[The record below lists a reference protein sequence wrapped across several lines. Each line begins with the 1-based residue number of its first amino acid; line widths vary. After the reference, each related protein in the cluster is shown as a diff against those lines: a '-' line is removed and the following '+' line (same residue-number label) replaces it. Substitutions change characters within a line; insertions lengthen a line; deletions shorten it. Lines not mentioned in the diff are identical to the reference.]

1 MITGVCQA
9 VSQERS
15 KLLVQLDDL
24 LIQIS
29 RGSGVVATISGSS
42 ATGKTTVLDVLTKRA
57 ASAGVMVLS
66 VVSSPH
72 ERHVPYSALAQLTH
86 SINAHSSANEVPCTG
101 DAGTARPDGPTGTT
115 TAPTLP
121 EAQDDPLTV
130 ARRTYRMI
138 AELASRRPVLITVD
152 DIQHTDPATLPC
164 LRYLTQRLSRLPL
177 ALVFTYGVS
186 VDSQPPPILHDLL
199 YRTNARHFHLEPFSP
214 QGVKELAASQLPSL
228 PPDRVIAGIH
238 RLSGGNPLLAQ
249 ALVEEHRLRVT
260 FESAAELTSGEGDG
274 AVPRPI
280 REEEL
285 PMGPVFHR
293 AVLAYLHRLGP
304 RAVRLAQC
312 LALLGDAATPV
323 LLSQLSGI
331 GTELLKRY
339 TRLFSGVGALSGAR
353 LRQAGLRQAILG
365 EMPHDKV
372 TQLRYRAARL
382 LYDNGAPP
390 QAVAVHLTGIGPL
403 DEEWVLPVLRAAAG
417 QALEEGALPRAIRYL
432 ELAGECSSTETQR
445 LSVKSQYA
453 YGQWQLSP
461 ADSALHFLGLKDP
474 ILEGKLTGDD
484 AWWIAEGMLFHLSF
498 DEAVE
503 VVDHLTDSGGQ
514 PATALHSTRML
525 MASEV
530 PGVLDRLSRPLV
542 ATTVPAT
549 SHSELRARHSLAL
562 VLERGADEYAVALA
576 DQVFQSTRSRPTSQ
590 LSGLPKALLA
600 LCYADRIDAADKWYE
615 LVAADAGN
623 SDAPGWRAQG
633 ECVGALIALRRG
645 RLAEAVRRAETA
657 YDRLSGPKWNVSSA
671 MAVAILIE
679 AHTAKGDHRAAAKY
693 LTSEP
698 PPALFLTRPG
708 LHYLYARGLHH
719 LATGTPYLAL
729 TDFQECGRLMR
740 RWNLD
745 TPALAPWR
753 LGEADAWL
761 RLGEKD
767 RAARLVEEQLARP
780 DTGLTR
786 SRGMTLH
793 ALALTQADTKQLP
806 VLREAFRLLEACGAR
821 YEAAAV
827 LADLSRAYQ
836 RLGDNRARPTARR
849 AWRLAK
855 ACQAESLCQSLLP
868 TSTPRSVGTRGSVG
882 PRDSYHAG
890 QNDFDGLSESERRV
904 AGLATQGYA
913 NREIAEKLFI
923 TVSTVEQHLTR
934 VYRKMGI
941 RNREQLLQA
950 THTVDYKSA

>member
-1 MITGVCQA
+1 MT
-9 VSQERS
+9 QERI
-15 KLLVQLDDL
+15 KILVQLDDL
-24 LIQIS
+24 LIQTS
-29 RGSGVVATISGSS
+29 HGSGAIATISGSS
-42 ATGKTTVLDVLTKRA
+42 ATGKTTLLDALTERA
-57 ASAGVMVLS
+57 ASAGTMVLS
-66 VVSSPH
+66 VVSSPN
-72 ERHVPYSALAQLTH
+72 ERHVPYNALTQLTH
-86 SINAHSSANEVPCTG
+86 SIKAHSSADEVPYTG
-101 DAGTARPDGPTGTT
+101 DAGTARPDRPAGTT

-130 ARRTYRMI
+130 ARQTHRIIT
-138 AELASRRPVLITVD
+138 ELASQRPVLIAVD
-152 DIQHTDPATLPC
+152 DIQHTDPATLSC
-164 LRYLTQRLSRLPL
+164 LRYLTQRLSQLPL
-177 ALVFTYGVS
+177 ALVFTHGVS
-186 VDSQPPPILHDLL
+186 VDSQPSPVLHDLL
-199 YRTNARHFHLEPFSP
+199 YRTNARHFHLEPFSL
-214 QGVKELAASQLPSL
+214 QDIRELAASRLPSL
-228 PPDRVIAGIH
+228 PPDRAIVEIH
-238 RLSGGNPLLAQ
+238 ELSGGNPLLAQ
-249 ALVEEHRLRVT
+249 ALIEEHRLRAT
-260 FESAAELTSGEGDG
+260 FGSAAEPTSSEGDS

-285 PMGPVFHR
+285 PLGPVFHQ

-312 LALLGDAATPV
+312 LALLDDAATPV
-323 LLSQLSGI
+323 LLSKLSGI
-331 GTELLKRY
+331 DTELLKRY
-339 TRLFSGVGALSGAR
+339 TQLFSGIGALSGSR
-353 LRQAGLRQAILG
+353 LRQADVRQAILG

-372 TQLRYRAARL
+372 THLRYRAARL

-390 QAVAVHLTGIGPL
+390 QAVAVHLIGVGPL
-403 DEEWVLPVLRAAAG
+403 CEEWVLPVLRAAAG
-417 QALEEGALPRAIRYL
+417 QALEEGALPQAIRYL
-432 ELAGECSSTETQR
+432 ELARECSSIETQR
-445 LSVKSQYA
+445 LSVRSQYA

-503 VVDHLTDSGGQ
+503 VVDHLNASGEQ
-514 PATALHSTRML
+514 SATALHSTRML

-530 PGVLDRLSRPLV
+530 PGVLERLSRPLV
-542 ATTVPAT
+542 AAGAPAT

-562 VLERGADEYAVALA
+562 VLERGADEYAIALA
-576 DQVFQSTRSRPTSQ
+576 DQVFQGTRSRPTSQ

-615 LVAADAGN
+615 AVAADAGN

-633 ECVGALIALRRG
+633 ECVGALISLRRG
-645 RLAEAVRRAETA
+645 RLADAVRRAEAA
-657 YDRLSGPKWNVSSA
+657 YDRLSGPKWNISSA
-671 MAVAILIE
+671 LAVAILIE
-679 AHTAKGDHRAAAKY
+679 AHTTKGDHGAAAKY

-698 PPALFLTRPG
+698 PPALFLTRAG
-708 LHYLYARGLHH
+708 LHYLYARGRHH
-719 LATGTPYLAL
+719 LATGNPYLAL

-745 TPALAPWR
+745 TPALVPWR

-786 SRGMTLH
+786 SRGMALH
-793 ALALTQADTKQLP
+793 ALALTQANAKQPP
-806 VLREAFRLLEACGAR
+806 VLRDAFRLLEACGAR

-827 LADLSRAYQ
+827 LADLSRVYQ
-836 RLGDNRARPTARR
+836 RLGDHRTRPTARQ

-868 TSTPRSVGTRGSVG
+868 TSTPQSVSTREGVG
-882 PRDSYHAG
+882 PRGSGQAG
-890 QNDFDGLSESERRV
+890 QAGFDGLSESERRV

-950 THTVDYKSA
+950 THTVSYKSA